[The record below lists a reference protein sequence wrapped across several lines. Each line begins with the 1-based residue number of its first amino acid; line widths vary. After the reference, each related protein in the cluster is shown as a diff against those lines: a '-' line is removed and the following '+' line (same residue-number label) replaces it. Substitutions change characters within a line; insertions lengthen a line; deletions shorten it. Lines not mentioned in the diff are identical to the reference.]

1 MTTYLS
7 DIAIAQRAILQP
19 ITSIAAKI
27 GLAANSIEPYG
38 HYKAK
43 INPTDVFTKPAKAK
57 RSKLILV
64 TAINPTPAGEGKT
77 TVTIGLADALNR
89 IHQQQH
95 TNEITAKKITM
106 VALRE
111 PSLGPVFGIKGGAA
125 GGGYAQVLPMEDI
138 NLHFT
143 GDFHAI
149 SAANNLLAALLDNH
163 IYQGNALN
171 IDPKQVVW
179 RRALDMNDRQLR
191 NTISGIGKSTDGVMR
206 EDGFDITVASEVMA
220 IFCLATDLADL
231 KQRLGRILIAYNYDK
246 QPIYARDL
254 KAHGAM
260 TALLKDALQPNLVQ
274 TIEGTP
280 AVIHGGPFANIAHG
294 CSSVIATRVAMHLS
308 DYTLTEAG
316 FGADLGAQKFFDIKC
331 RLSGLTP
338 NAVVI
343 VATIRALKYNGG
355 VAKDALTDENIL
367 ALEQGLPNLFKHID
381 NMRDI
386 YGMPVVVAINHFISD
401 TDAEVALVR
410 QACLQK
416 GVEVA
421 LTQVWEKGG
430 AGGEALAHSLLNL
443 LEKNDESASQFR
455 LAYDS
460 DNSVEEKIRTISQRI
475 YGAAD
480 IDISSLAQSKIN
492 HLEILNLDKLPICIA
507 KTQYSLSDNAKL
519 LGRPIGFTIHVRD
532 ISISAGAGFIIV
544 ICGTIMKMPGLP
556 KHPSSERID
565 VDDKGNITGLF

>member
-1 MTTYLS
+1 MTTPS
-7 DIAIAQRAILQP
+7 DIDIAQSATLKSIS
-19 ITSIAAKI
+19 SIAAKI
-27 GLAANSIEPYG
+27 GLTTRNIEPYG

-43 INPTDVFTKPAKAK
+43 INPNDVFAKPAKSTS
-57 RSKLILV
+57 SKLILV

-89 IHQQQH
+89 IHQQQNS
-95 TNEITAKKITM
+95 NELTM

-231 KQRLGRILIAYNYDK
+231 KQRLGNILVAYNYDK

-355 VAKDALTDENIL
+355 VTKDALTDENLL

-381 NMRDI
+381 NMRDV

-443 LEKNDESASQFR
+443 LDKSNESASQFR

-460 DNSVEEKIRTISQRI
+460 DNSVEEKIRTIAQRI

-480 IDISSLAQSKIN
+480 IDISSLAKSKIN
-492 HLEILNLDKLPICIA
+492 RLEILNLDKLPICIA

-519 LGRPIGFTIHVRD
+519 LGRPTGFTIHVRD
-532 ISISAGAGFIIV
+532 ISVSAGAGFIIV

-556 KHPSSERID
+556 KHPSAERID

>member
-1 MTTYLS
+1 MTTVPS
-7 DIAIAQRAILQP
+7 DIAIAQNATLQS
-19 ITSIAAKI
+19 INSIAAKI
-27 GLAANSIEPYG
+27 GLSTNNIEPYG

-43 INPTDVFTKPAKAK
+43 INPNDVFAKPAKAK

-89 IHQQQH
+89 VHQQQKSG
-95 TNEITAKKITM
+95 EITM

-163 IYQGNALN
+163 IYQGNELN
-171 IDPKQVVW
+171 IDPKQVLW
-179 RRALDMNDRQLR
+179 RRAVDMNDRQLR
-191 NTISGIGKSTDGVMR
+191 NTISGMGKTTDGVMR

-231 KQRLGRILIAYNYDK
+231 KQRLGNILVAYNRDK
-246 QPIYARDL
+246 QPIYAKEL
-254 KAHGAM
+254 KAQGAM
-260 TALLKDALQPNLVQ
+260 AALLKDALQPNLVQ

-280 AVIHGGPFANIAHG
+280 AVVHGGPFANIAHG
-294 CSSVIATRVAMHLS
+294 CNSVIATRVAMHLA

-316 FGADLGAQKFFDIKC
+316 FGSDLGAQKFFDIKC
-331 RLSGLTP
+331 RLSGLTAD
-338 NAVVI
+338 AVVL

-355 VAKDALTDENIL
+355 IAKDELTTENLL
-367 ALEQGLPNLFKHID
+367 ALEQGLPNLFKHIE
-381 NMRDI
+381 NMQNV
-386 YGMPVVVAINHFISD
+386 YGLPVVVAINHFISD
-401 TDAEVALVR
+401 TDAEVELVT
-410 QACLQK
+410 QACRAK
-416 GVEVA
+416 GIEVA

-430 AGGEALAHSLLNL
+430 AGGEALADALLKL
-443 LEKNDESASQFR
+443 LDNHDPLPSQFR
-455 LAYDS
+455 LAYDNDS
-460 DNSVEEKIRTISQRI
+460 SVEDKIRTIAQRI
-475 YGAAD
+475 YGAKD
-480 IDISSLAQSKIN
+480 IAISSLAQSKIDR
-492 HLEILNLDKLPICIA
+492 LETLNLDKMPICIA

-519 LGRPIGFTIHVRD
+519 LGRPTGFDIHVRD
-532 ISISAGAGFIIV
+532 ISISTGAGFIIV
-544 ICGTIMKMPGLP
+544 ICGSIMKMPGLP
-556 KHPSSERID
+556 KRPSAERID
-565 VDDKGNITGLF
+565 VDDVGNITGLF

>member
-1 MTTYLS
+1 MFDMTTVPS
-7 DIAIAQRAILQP
+7 DIAIAQNATLQS
-19 ITSIAAKI
+19 INSIAAKI
-27 GLAANSIEPYG
+27 GLSTNNIEPYG

-43 INPTDVFTKPAKAK
+43 INPNDVFAKPAKAK

-89 IHQQQH
+89 VHQQQKSG
-95 TNEITAKKITM
+95 EITM

-163 IYQGNALN
+163 IYQGNELN
-171 IDPKQVVW
+171 IDPKQVLW
-179 RRALDMNDRQLR
+179 RRAVDMNDRQLR
-191 NTISGIGKSTDGVMR
+191 NTISGMGKTTDGVMR

-220 IFCLATDLADL
+220 IFCLATDLVDL
-231 KQRLGRILIAYNYDK
+231 KQRLGNILVAYNRDK
-246 QPIYARDL
+246 QPIYAKEL
-254 KAHGAM
+254 KAQGAM
-260 TALLKDALQPNLVQ
+260 AALLKDALQPNLVQ

-280 AVIHGGPFANIAHG
+280 AVVHGGPFANIAHG
-294 CSSVIATRVAMHLS
+294 CNSVIATRVAMHLA

-316 FGADLGAQKFFDIKC
+316 FGSDLGAQKFFDIKC

-338 NAVVI
+338 DAVVL

-355 VAKDALTDENIL
+355 IAKDELTTENLL
-367 ALEQGLPNLFKHID
+367 ALEQGLPNLFKHIE
-381 NMRDI
+381 NMQNV
-386 YGMPVVVAINHFISD
+386 YGLPVVVAINHFISD
-401 TDAEVALVR
+401 TDAEVELVT
-410 QACLQK
+410 QACRAK
-416 GVEVA
+416 GIEVA

-430 AGGEALAHSLLNL
+430 AGGEALADALLKL
-443 LEKNDESASQFR
+443 LDNHDPLPSQFR
-455 LAYDS
+455 LAYDNDS
-460 DNSVEEKIRTISQRI
+460 SVEDKIRTIAQRI
-475 YGAAD
+475 YGAKD
-480 IDISSLAQSKIN
+480 IAISSLAQSKIDR
-492 HLEILNLDKLPICIA
+492 LEALNLDKMPICIA

-519 LGRPIGFTIHVRD
+519 LGRPTGFDIHVRD
-532 ISISAGAGFIIV
+532 ISISTGAGFIIV
-544 ICGTIMKMPGLP
+544 ICGSIMKMPGLP
-556 KHPSSERID
+556 KRPSAERID
-565 VDDKGNITGLF
+565 VDDVGNITGLF